1 MSTILPSIPIYE
13 TAVQFRQWREK
24 ALLEKKS
31 VGFVPTMGALH
42 EGHLSLGLSKRHLH
56 RNRSLTHLTVRKS
69 LAENDL
75 TALSIFVNPAQFAPH
90 EDLETYPRTLEQD
103 IAALAKVSFT
113 DPSLPL
119 TGNLVTEHTDVRQ
132 PSAIFLPHVKE
143 IYPTGITQ
151 DVSTQKGTFVEVQ
164 GYSHQMEGKSR
175 PTFFRGV
182 ATVVTKL
189 LNVVQVCTF
198 STLATGQRH
207 SINYF
212 WSLLQPTR
220 VYFGQKDIQQ
230 ALLIKRLTSDLLM
243 SYPLSQNVR
252 IVPTAR
258 DHTDGLAL
266 SSRNAY
272 LSRDEREFAP
282 TLYQALVAAKT
293 AWEVGSSKSECLSKA
308 QEIITARQRQARD
321 NGLDVKMHLDF
332 IEFNDADTFDIVD
345 DKVTRKDFD
354 VILLNGALYVGKT
367 RLIDNLVLGDASK
380 IML

>member
-1 MSTILPSIPIYE
+1 MSTILPSSPIPIFI
-13 TAVQFRQWREK
+13 TAPAFREWREK

-42 EGHLSLGLSKRHLH
+42 EGHLSL
-56 RNRSLTHLTVRKS
+56 VRTS

-75 TALSIFVNPAQFAPH
+75 TVLSIFVNPAQFAPH
-90 EDLETYPRTLEQD
+90 EDLTTYPRTLEQD
-103 IAALAKVSFT
+103 ITTLAKVTFT
-113 DPSLPL
+113 DPSLPRPCAQ
-119 TGNLVTEHTDVRQ
+119 GDPSSEHTNIRQ
-132 PSAIFLPHVKE
+132 PSAIFLPSIKE
-143 IYPTGITQ
+143 MYPSGITQ
-151 DVSTQKGTFVEVQ
+151 DISSQKGTFVEVQ

-189 LNVVQVCTF
+189 LNVVQ
-198 STLATGQRH
+198 
-207 SINYF
+207 
-212 WSLLQPTR
+212 PTR
-220 VYFGQKDIQQ
+220 AYFGQKDIQQ
-230 ALLIKRLTSDLLM
+230 ALLLKRLTSDLLM

-272 LSRDEREFAP
+272 LSQGERKMAP
-282 TLYQALVAAKT
+282 ALYQALVAAKT
-293 AWEVGSSKSECLSKA
+293 AWEAGSSKVECLL
-308 QEIITARQRQARD
+308 EAREVIAARNVQTRVND
-321 NGLDVKMHLDF
+321 LDVKTRLDF
-332 IEFNDADTFDIVD
+332 IEFNNADTFDIVD
-345 DKVTRKDFD
+345 DKATQRDFD
-354 VILLNGALYVGKT
+354 VILLSGALFVGKT